1 MGSIA
6 WPKCG
11 ISDLIGNGL
20 TGAAAVN
27 RRPSTHSILS
37 VEMFEKARLFRSKKK
52 LDGTIDV
59 YWLFDDGGLTLLLP
73 YILSTRTMYR
83 RSRLRVFF
91 LSNKVENIDK
101 ETRNMAELMAKFR
114 IDCTDIIA
122 ISDVISMPAKH
133 TRYDYE
139 SYSSGKNSVVLR
151 KWVLNLNFQIG
162 TLKNI
167 RISEASDEKHYPNFK
182 IGKLFAEMQFF

>member
-1 MGSIA
+1 MSNIA

-133 TRYDYE
+133 TRYDCE
-139 SYSSGKNSVVLR
+139 SYMFGSGSLTGNHLIGCENIPQVARKSSC
-151 KWVLNLNFQIG
+151 
-162 TLKNI
+162 
-167 RISEASDEKHYPNFK
+167 
-182 IGKLFAEMQFF
+182 EM